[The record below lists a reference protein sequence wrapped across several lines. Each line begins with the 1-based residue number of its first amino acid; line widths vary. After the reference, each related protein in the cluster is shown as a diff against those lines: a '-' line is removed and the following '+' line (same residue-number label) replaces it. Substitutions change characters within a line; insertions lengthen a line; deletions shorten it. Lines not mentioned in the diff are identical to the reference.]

1 MTYENFTL
9 TCHFYSGA
17 SSLIIYTRNRANFNF
32 ISQTFL
38 ASPLKAVT
46 TGLTGSHNSAGSQA
60 AQKLAP

>member
-38 ASPLKAVT
+38 TSPLKAVT
-46 TGLTGSHNSAGSQA
+46 TGLTGANNSTGLQA
-60 AQKLAP
+60 APELAP